1 MSTKFRQ
8 RFGFSLIELL
18 LVVSIIGIV
27 TAIIMP
33 NFVASIKG
41 NRLRSAT
48 RKVVSAGR
56 YTRSQAVLK
65 QRDMAL
71 VFNLD
76 KGSFA
81 IHPMRID
88 FGIPVDDSV
97 VDDLTDSGRAAD
109 AHGDQDG
116 DLDGES
122 PSLTL
127 EAMVLERQL
136 DMVGFEY
143 IEVEALDGQYS
154 EGSIPIIYRSNG
166 TCMRYEIRLADE
178 QGNAVTVYVDEL
190 STARTESP

>member
-1 MSTKFRQ
+1 MSAKHRQ

-18 LVVSIIGIV
+18 LVVSIIGIT

-56 YTRSQAVLK
+56 YSRSQAVLK

-76 KGSFA
+76 NASFA
-81 IHPMRID
+81 IHPMRIN
-88 FGIPVDDSV
+88 FGR
-97 VDDLTDSGRAAD
+97 SGDNVAVEDVAD
-109 AHGDQDG
+109 ASRAPDVSGDV
-116 DLDGES
+116 DGES

-127 EAMVLERQL
+127 DAMILERQL
-136 DMVGFEY
+136 DMVTFEY

-154 EGSIPIIYRSNG
+154 EGKIPVIYRSNG
-166 TCMRYEIRLADE
+166 TCMPYTIRLTDG
-178 QGNAVTVYVDEL
+178 QGSAVTVHVDEL
-190 STARTESP
+190 STARTESW

>member
-1 MSTKFRQ
+1 M
-8 RFGFSLIELL
+8 
-18 LVVSIIGIV
+18 
-27 TAIIMP
+27 
-33 NFVASIKG
+33 
-41 NRLRSAT
+41 
-48 RKVVSAGR
+48 
-56 YTRSQAVLK
+56 
-65 QRDMAL
+65 
-71 VFNLD
+71 
-76 KGSFA
+76 
-81 IHPMRID
+81 
-88 FGIPVDDSV
+88 
-97 VDDLTDSGRAAD
+97 
-109 AHGDQDG
+109 
-116 DLDGES
+116 DGES

>member
-1 MSTKFRQ
+1 MSATFRQ
-8 RFGFSLIELL
+8 RCGFSLIELL

-48 RKVVSAGR
+48 RTVVSAGR

-71 VFNLD
+71 VFDLD
-76 KGSFA
+76 NARLA
-81 IHPMRID
+81 IHPMRIN
-88 FGIPVDDSV
+88 FGGPVDDSL
-97 VDDLTDSGRAAD
+97 VDDLTDQSRAPD
-109 AHGDQDG
+109 PHGGLDG
-116 DLDGES
+116 GLDGES

-127 EAMVLERQL
+127 DAMVLERQL
-136 DMVGFEY
+136 DMVAFEY
-143 IEVEALDGQYS
+143 IEVEALDGRYS
-154 EGSIPIIYRSNG
+154 QGTIPVIYRSNG

-178 QGNAVTVYVDEL
+178 QGNSVTVHVDEL
-190 STARTESP
+190 SSARTETP